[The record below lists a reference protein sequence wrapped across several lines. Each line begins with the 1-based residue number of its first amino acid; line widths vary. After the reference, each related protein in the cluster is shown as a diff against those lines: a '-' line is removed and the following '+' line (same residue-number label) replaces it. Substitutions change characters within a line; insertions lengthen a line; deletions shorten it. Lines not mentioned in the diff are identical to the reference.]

1 MSITWFIAAS
11 ISSLIIAYFTGK
23 NKGFS
28 EGMNEM
34 EKLYKEHMSKMNK
47 IHYDKGLTAGRTM
60 EFERRK
66 RVSRWNDTKYIH

>member
-47 IHYDKGLTAGRTM
+47 IHYDKGLIAGKMM
-60 EFERRK
+60 EFER
-66 RVSRWNDTKYIH
+66 TKALEKKKYH

>member
-47 IHYDKGLTAGRTM
+47 IHYNKGLIAGKMM
-60 EFERRK
+60 EFER
-66 RVSRWNDTKYIH
+66 TKALEKKKYH